1 MKSKPAYLTLLLAFL
16 HGMAGITI
24 LVISSWFIAISAIAP
39 VGFNY
44 VIPAVVIRALALLR
58 IASGYASMWV
68 GHNDLLARIAGGRLR
83 VFRQLEN
90 SKITD
95 KAFTTEAL
103 AQHTEELAS
112 RWIAWIAPLSNI
124 TFIFTNLCVVA
135 VWFNLPGTSF
145 LITLFAIW
153 LFIVVLQGFIGLNV
167 AKKATKENK
176 VFRQESADFLNCSA
190 LWHLNKTM
198 TDKPQEEGG
207 HVINSVPS
215 ADRVWRQQTTQ
226 KDKAQRASWWFQGA
240 ASPISDFSYMPIAIV
255 VPMILM
261 AAPDWAGAAFH
272 SITKFAQH
280 KQSAKALKKLK
291 TSPIKVL
298 ERTELHHSLTLSD
311 YTAKNRR
318 LPLVNATFPATGIVC
333 ISGPSGCGKSSLL
346 QSIAGVVPSTGLKEV
361 DGMRIADGLIKNWRY
376 VEQEPIV
383 LSGSVSS
390 NLDPAGM
397 GIPLDDMTNLFAQL
411 GLEALLPLS
420 MWVGKAGR
428 TLSGGERKRLALA
441 RAILSHAKVLLVDE
455 PFEGL
460 DVTTQH
466 KVCEVLNR
474 YAANHLILV
483 ASHVTP
489 SALNVSSTLSLDEG
503 SVGNL
508 SKGQR
513 LNMVT

>member
-1 MKSKPAYLTLLLAFL
+1 MGVSVLFPLVFQTVSSKGNLTFSTDILGSIKGIKEIMIMFDVTVDENDKSDLSEVLD
-16 HGMAGITI
+16 
-24 LVISSWFIAISAIAP
+24 LVNFISPHLEENVVLYFTSQMP
-39 VGFNY
+39 VGTCNT
-44 VIPAVVIRALALLR
+44 ISESI
-58 IASGYASMWV
+58 
-68 GHNDLLARIAGGRLR
+68 
-83 VFRQLEN
+83 
-90 SKITD
+90 K
-95 KAFTTEAL
+95 
-103 AQHTEELAS
+103 
-112 RWIAWIAPLSNI
+112 
-124 TFIFTNLCVVA
+124 
-135 VWFNLPGTSF
+135 
-145 LITLFAIW
+145 
-153 LFIVVLQGFIGLNV
+153 
-167 AKKATKENK
+167 NK
-176 VFRQESADFLNCSA
+176 NPK
-190 LWHLNKTM
+190 LNKTM
-198 TDKPQEEGG
+198 KDKPQEESG

-226 KDKAQRASWWFQGA
+226 KDKALRASWWFQGA
-240 ASPISDFSYMPIAIV
+240 AFFAVVLVMSGAVSPISDFSYMPIAIV

-298 ERTELHHSLTLSD
+298 EPTELHHSLTLSA

-318 LPLVNATFPATGIVC
+318 LPLVSATFPATGIVC

-346 QSIAGVVPSTGLKEV
+346 QSIAGVVPSTGFKEV
-361 DGMRIADGLIKNWRY
+361 DGMRIPDGLITNWRY

-397 GIPLDDMTNLFAQL
+397 GIPLDDMTNLLAQL

-428 TLSGGERKRLALA
+428 ALSGGERKRLALA

-483 ASHVTP
+483 ASHVIP
-489 SALNVSSTLSLDEG
+489 SALNVSSTLPLEEARMD
-503 SVGNL
+503 NL
-508 SKGQR
+508 CAGQHAIR
-513 LNMVT
+513 LP